1 MRLDEFLTARDG
13 YELRVSVSLIMT
25 GKVLVDDRPE
35 TRPGRGIT
43 EKNVVIVRE
52 PPRDMPARSGEKLR
66 GAIEEFGLVLNGRI
80 CLDIGAA
87 HGGFTSVLLDAGA
100 ARVYAVDVARGML
113 DFSLRRRDDVVALD
127 RHNIREIR
135 ADWFTASDLLESPW
149 FVVCDV
155 SFLSLSRVLEVMAGF
170 ARGVPLSFDGVF
182 LLKPQFEAS
191 QQTEKGILRDEGLR
205 DAIVERSLDAARSLG
220 YDVRGCAP
228 ARLRGRKGNQEYCL
242 YLAFNAS

>member
-25 GKVLVDDRPE
+25 GKVLVDDHPE
-35 TRPGRGIT
+35 TRPGRAIT
-43 EKNVVIVRE
+43 EKNVVVVRE
-52 PPRDMPARSGEKLR
+52 APREMPARSGEKLR
-66 GAIEEFGLVLNGRI
+66 GAIEEFHPHVNGRI

-87 HGGFTSVLLDAGA
+87 HGGFTRVLLNEGA

-113 DFSLRRRDDVVALD
+113 DFTLRRREDVIALD
-127 RHNIREIR
+127 RHNIREISVEWFDA
-135 ADWFTASDLLESPW
+135 ADLKTCPW

-155 SFLSLSRVLEVMAGF
+155 SFLSLNRVLEEMAGF
-170 ARGVPLSFDGVF
+170 ARKAHLSFEGIF

-191 QQTEKGILRDEGLR
+191 RQTEKGILKDDVLR
-205 DAIVERSLDAARSLG
+205 QAIVERSLEAARSLG
-220 YDVRGCAP
+220 YEVRGHAP
-228 ARLRGRKGNQEYCL
+228 ARLLGRKGNQEYCI